1 MNQDERKKFWDVL
14 LTMHD
19 AAPEHIQ
26 QLQKTIIIPNTLCR
40 FRAVNENSLVQ
51 LQENKLYFST
61 SDYYDDPF
69 DTYFYLDYDAI
80 DRQIESIVSLLNN
93 PENKEKATKIVTSLG
108 IPSED
113 VLRSL
118 DAATQNPITAEAF
131 EESIKN
137 VRSQILKTL
146 YSIWLLRRPAK

>member
-1 MNQDERKKFWDVL
+1 M
-14 LTMHD
+14 
-19 AAPEHIQ
+19 
-26 QLQKTIIIPNTLCR
+26 QKTIIIPNTLCR

-131 EESIKN
+131 EESNQLCKF
-137 VRSQILKTL
+137 R
-146 YSIWLLRRPAK
+146 LLHIIFLAEFMQLCF

>member
-51 LQENKLYFST
+51 L
-61 SDYYDDPF
+61 
-69 DTYFYLDYDAI
+69 
-80 DRQIESIVSLLNN
+80 
-93 PENKEKATKIVTSLG
+93 
-108 IPSED
+108 
-113 VLRSL
+113 
-118 DAATQNPITAEAF
+118 
-131 EESIKN
+131 
-137 VRSQILKTL
+137 
-146 YSIWLLRRPAK
+146 

>member
-51 LQENKLYFST
+51 LQENKLYFQLLIT
-61 SDYYDDPF
+61 MM
-69 DTYFYLDYDAI
+69 I
-80 DRQIESIVSLLNN
+80 HSIHIFILTMTRL
-93 PENKEKATKIVTSLG
+93 IVKSK
-108 IPSED
+108 
-113 VLRSL
+113 VL
-118 DAATQNPITAEAF
+118 F
-131 EESIKN
+131 
-137 VRSQILKTL
+137 L
-146 YSIWLLRRPAK
+146 Y

>member
-1 MNQDERKKFWDVL
+1 MRGGRYESRRTKKFWDVL

-26 QLQKTIIIPNTLCR
+26 QLQKTSIIPNTLCR

-69 DTYFYLDYDAI
+69 DTYFILTMT
-80 DRQIESIVSLLNN
+80 RLIVKS
-93 PENKEKATKIVTSLG
+93 K
-108 IPSED
+108 
-113 VLRSL
+113 VL
-118 DAATQNPITAEAF
+118 F
-131 EESIKN
+131 
-137 VRSQILKTL
+137 L
-146 YSIWLLRRPAK
+146 Y

>member
-80 DRQIESIVSLLNN
+80 DRQID
-93 PENKEKATKIVTSLG
+93 PA
-108 IPSED
+108 
-113 VLRSL
+113 
-118 DAATQNPITAEAF
+118 DAAQPSGDHPQGACQGRSGDRAVRRAAPPAAQRDRAQAGGRDRRYSAGSLHLL
-131 EESIKN
+131 EEVSIQA
-137 VRSQILKTL
+137 SCL
-146 YSIWLLRRPAK
+146 P